1 MTHRDAPRWSPQGR
15 EPLVPEQGR
24 PHRAPGQAA
33 GCPVAGDRLLLG
45 QAAGSGEMGQRPIP
59 EPSARDRPLPP
70 HRLNRR
76 SGFIP
81 RRFLPIPQDMTAW
94 SWVLL
99 GVAALIVVP
108 TLLGLAIARILGRIA
123 SDVTQLLEQE
133 EWSTAPLT
141 RMLVEPVETGER
153 VSPAPAADSSH
164 QRS

>member
-1 MTHRDAPRWSPQGR
+1 
-15 EPLVPEQGR
+15 
-24 PHRAPGQAA
+24 
-33 GCPVAGDRLLLG
+33 
-45 QAAGSGEMGQRPIP
+45 
-59 EPSARDRPLPP
+59 
-70 HRLNRR
+70 
-76 SGFIP
+76 
-81 RRFLPIPQDMTAW
+81 MTAW